1 MSLPSSMADFVP
13 GYRLPQKAY
22 SRFSTGTQA
31 SYVTLSRCIPWNI
44 PRESLTLSLSTCA
57 SVTLVWDPKGFLCS
71 RDVLCICTLSE
82 FYHGAVV
89 FFRTIIFTF
98 CSFHSYCSFAN
109 KNREKTVE
117 ERRRQLEVPIYFL
130 VWIPRFFKLLLTKR
144 CVTFVTLLAEGLVRT
159 FPGKMYL

>member
-1 MSLPSSMADFVP
+1 MATKPIKFLELH
-13 GYRLPQKAY
+13 Y
-22 SRFSTGTQA
+22 TMTQFLI
-31 SYVTLSRCIPWNI
+31 TWNI
-44 PRESLTLSLSTCA
+44 PCESLTSSLSTCA

-82 FYHGAVV
+82 FYHGAIV

-117 ERRRQLEVPIYFL
+117 ERRRWLKVTTYFL
-130 VWIPRFFKLLLTKR
+130 VWISRFVKLLLTKR
-144 CVTFVTLLAEGLVRT
+144 CVTFVTLLREGLVRT
-159 FPGKMYL
+159 FPGKMYLWQMIQRYEV